1 MLRIPGLSRRWVITG
16 AVSLGVVLTATIALA
31 VVYPRIGAWMIRSRV
46 GDRIGTRLGRDVRFG
61 AIDVGIGHAV
71 MRNVEIRG
79 PLDGD
84 TPLVHVDRIE
94 VEFDG
99 WKSLVGSIVV
109 GPAHIDGVL
118 VTIHREADGRDN
130 VHDVIERLRAKGPG
144 GGGGGEGMRPTS
156 IALTHGKLLANDELT
171 GATGLVADVE
181 ARWTP
186 DRLVAHAR
194 GVTATTLNAPKAS
207 AASIDVER
215 VAGTTPIVSI
225 DGGEIALYPQLALS
239 GIAGKVVANPQ
250 RAGEYVIDLAGGYG
264 GVPGRLWTANGRLDP
279 EALTASFDLVA
290 AKFHL
295 DRLAPILEHSAVVD
309 YATTSVDTRLHLDV
323 DRVGARFSGSF
334 HLTGLNI
341 GHPLIAEK
349 EVRDVDLSGQI
360 AGSFERAGRK
370 LELTQG
376 DFVARNMPFS
386 ITGVVTAPHKGA
398 VAEVVP
404 AATPAT
410 TASVASVLVA
420 SAAAAP
426 ASARSKPRSDRLVAA
441 ADKAADR
448 AASGKAATDKGAA
461 DKLADKGA
469 ADKLAD
475 KGAADKLVGKG
486 VADKLADKVAIDKL
500 GADKV
505 ADAAGHEPPKLGPHG
520 IQVLKLRLVI
530 PPIDCQRVLN
540 AIPTEMAPYL
550 AGYKIKGKFDTDV
563 HVDIDWNDLDA
574 TQLDGHVGIK
584 NCKVVEEPEDS
595 PKRLKEEFEQFVEVE
610 QDEWESFDV
619 GPSNDEFVPLDQ
631 ISQYLIKSIMST
643 EDSAFY
649 QHHGFITSE
658 FRTALVNNLKAG
670 KFVQGASSITM
681 QMVKNVLLYRE
692 KTLARKLQELFLTW
706 HVENTLDKDRI
717 LEIYLNVI
725 EYGPGL
731 YGIGPA
737 AYHFFG
743 KKAKDLTPTEAAFFS
758 TILPSPKERYK
769 QYCAGTLTK
778 WTEGKIERILQIML
792 KRDRLTQAEYD
803 AAIATPLLFS
813 KDGMESEED
822 CVKRVKKAI
831 KNARP
836 TNPLAAEAGKDGA
849 PSKAKKSEHGE
860 HRDPRDR
867 RRRRDDRPPI

>member
-1 MLRIPGLSRRWVITG
+1 MRIPGLSGRWLIAG
-16 AVSLGVVLTATIALA
+16 AVSLGAVLTATIGLA
-31 VVYPRIGAWMIRSRV
+31 VVYPRVGAWMIRSKV
-46 GDRIGTRLGRDVRFG
+46 GGKLAQRLGRDIRFG
-61 AIDVGIGHAV
+61 AIEVAIGHAV
-71 MRNVEIRG
+71 MRDVEVRG

-84 TPLVHVDRIE
+84 TPLVHVDQID

-99 WKSLVGSIVV
+99 WRSLLGAVEVG
-109 GPAHIDGVL
+109 AARLDGVL
-118 VTIHREADGRDN
+118 VTIHRDADGQDN
-130 VHDVIERLRAKGPG
+130 VRDVLDRLHGKGEPGDGPG
-144 GGGGGEGMRPTS
+144 LRPAS
-156 IALTHGKLLANDELT
+156 ITVTHGKLLANDELT
-171 GATGLVADVE
+171 GATGLVADAD

-194 GVTATTLNAPKAS
+194 GVTATTLNAPRAS
-207 AASIDVER
+207 AATIDVER
-215 VAGTTPIVSI
+215 VAGTTPIVTV
-225 DGGEIALYPQLALS
+225 DGGEIALWPKLALS
-239 GIAGKVVANPQ
+239 GIAGKVVANPR

-264 GVPGRLWTANGRLDP
+264 GVPGRLWTAKGALDP
-279 EALTASFDLVA
+279 EALTASFDLEA
-290 AKFHL
+290 AKFQL

-323 DRVGARFSGSF
+323 DRVGAKFAGSF
-334 HLTGLNI
+334 HLTGLNV
-341 GHPLIAEK
+341 GHPLIAEH
-349 EVRDVDLSGQI
+349 EVHDLDLSGQI

-386 ITGVVTAPHKGA
+386 ITGVVTAPQKAA
-398 VAEVVP
+398 VAEI
-404 AATPAT
+404 
-410 TASVASVLVA
+410 
-420 SAAAAP
+420 AP
-426 ASARSKPRSDRLVAA
+426 APRSGDKVAA
-441 ADKAADR
+441 ADKAA
-448 AASGKAATDKGAA
+448 A
-461 DKLADKGA
+461 DKATADKA
-469 ADKLAD
+469 TADKATAD
-475 KGAADKLVGKG
+475 KPGR
-486 VADKLADKVAIDKL
+486 
-500 GADKV
+500 
-505 ADAAGHEPPKLGPHG
+505 EPPRVGPHG
-520 IQVLKLRLVI
+520 LQVVQLRLVI

-550 AGYKIKGKFDTDV
+550 AGYKIKGVFDTDV
-563 HVDIDWNDLDA
+563 HVDIDWSDLDA
-574 TQLDGHVGIK
+574 TQLDGHIGIK
-584 NCKVVEEPEDS
+584 HCKVVDEPAGS
-595 PKRLKEEFEQFVEVE
+595 PKRLKDEFEHNVEVE
-610 QDEWESFDV
+610 QGDWESFVV

-631 ISQYLIKSIMST
+631 ISPYLIKSIMST

-658 FRTALVNNLKAG
+658 FRTALINNLKAG

-706 HVENTLDKDRI
+706 HVENTLTKDRI

-743 KKAKDLTPTEAAFFS
+743 KKPKDLNPTEAAFFS

-769 QYCAGTLTK
+769 QYCAGTLTR
-778 WTEGKIERILQIML
+778 WTEGKIDRILQIML

-822 CVKRVKKAI
+822 CMKRVKKAI

-836 TNPLAAEAGKDGA
+836 TNPLAAQASKDG
-849 PSKAKKSEHGE
+849 
-860 HRDPRDR
+860 DR
-867 RRRRDDRPPI
+867 RRDKRKPDHHDRSGHHEHRSRRHADDRPPI